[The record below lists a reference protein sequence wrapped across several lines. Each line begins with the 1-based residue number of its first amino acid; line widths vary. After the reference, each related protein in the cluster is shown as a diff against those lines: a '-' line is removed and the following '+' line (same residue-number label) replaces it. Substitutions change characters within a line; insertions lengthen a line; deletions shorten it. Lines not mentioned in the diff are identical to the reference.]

1 MKTVAV
7 VDDNAAN
14 RLLVEA
20 MLEEYYEV
28 VGYPS
33 GRAALEGFRQRKPD
47 LVILDISMA
56 GLGGVQTLKKLR
68 ADDELR
74 ALPVIALT
82 ARFADDDDARTR
94 YLAAGFDD
102 YMTKPVNEELLLGAL
117 SRWLADG

>member
-33 GRAALEGFRQRKPD
+33 GRAALEAFRQRKPD
-47 LVILDISMA
+47 LIILDISMA
-56 GLGGVQTLKKLR
+56 GLGGLQTLKKVR

-74 ALPVIALT
+74 GLPVIALT
-82 ARFADDDDARTR
+82 ARFADDDDARMR

-102 YMTKPVNEELLLGAL
+102 YMTKPVNEELLLGSL